1 MTDYFT
7 SWSVEKIIEL
17 SASLI
22 GLLGVWLTTRQK
34 IWCWPV
40 GLLGVILSLYVFL
53 ASKLYADVILQ
64 IFYIVL
70 TIYGWYNWLHGGEN
84 KTILK
89 VTRVHKK
96 YILILVIIGF
106 CAVFIT
112 GYVFSEFTDAA
123 LPYWDA
129 TVAVWG
135 VIATLEQAK
144 KHIENWIMWILTDLL
159 CTGIYFYKEL
169 FFFAGLYF
177 CFTLLAIYGFSSWK
191 KDLKKIIAS

>member
-1 MTDYFT
+1 MDYFT

-22 GLLGVWLTTRQK
+22 GLIGVWLTTRQK

-84 KTILK
+84 RTILK
-89 VTRVHKK
+89 VTRVNKK
-96 YILILVIIGF
+96 YILILLIIGF
-106 CAVFIT
+106 GAVFIT
-112 GYVFSEFTDAA
+112 GYVFSEFTDAS

-144 KHIENWIMWILTDLL
+144 KHIENWVMWILTDLL

-169 FFFAGLYF
+169 YFFAGLYF
-177 CFTLLAIYGFSSWK
+177 CFALLAIYGFSSWK
-191 KDLKKIIAS
+191 KDLKKISVS